1 VTPRRRGEE
10 KGERTMSTP
19 RDLKGVIPA
28 TVLPLTEEHQID
40 EGELRKYIRWIA
52 GQGIVAVAVNVDTGE
67 GPHLWHDEKLRVLRI
82 YKEELAGK
90 NIPIVAGLGASFTA
104 QAVKYGKEYREA
116 GADCLLVFPITAYL
130 GQPLPW
136 EIPVRYHRAIA
147 DEVGLPMILFT
158 LQPALGGTNFAD
170 ETLARLAEIPQV
182 VAIKEAL
189 FDAVRFRQIVYVI
202 RASGRPITILTGNDN
217 FIWES
222 YLLGAE
228 GALLGACAT
237 CTRAH
242 VEVHRA
248 AMRGDWG
255 AAGELGDRIQ
265 QVVDA
270 IFAPPVRDYRA
281 RSKEVLVMQGI
292 IKHAHMRPPLLPVGE
307 ADRAAL
313 KNALAAAGLL

>member
-1 VTPRRRGEE
+1 
-10 KGERTMSTP
+10 ML
-19 RDLKGVIPA
+19 DLKGVIPA
-28 TVLPLTEEHQID
+28 TVLPMTQGGEID
-40 EGELRKYIRWIA
+40 EPELRRYIRWISA
-52 GQGIVAVAVNVDTGE
+52 QGIKAVAVSVDTGE
-67 GPHLWHDEKLRVLRI
+67 GPHLWQEERLRVLRI

-90 NIPIVAGLGASFTA
+90 PIPVVAGLGASFTA
-104 QAVKYGKEYREA
+104 QAVKYAREFREA
-116 GADCLLVFPITAYL
+116 GAECLLVFPITAYL

-136 EIPVRYHRAIA
+136 EVPYRYHKAVA

-170 ETLARLAEIPQV
+170 DTLARLVEIPQV

-189 FDAVRFRQIVYVI
+189 FDAKRFREIVNVV
-202 RASGRPITILTGNDN
+202 RAARRPITILTGNDN

-242 VEVHRA
+242 VEVHAA
-248 AMRGDWG
+248 AMSGDWKT
-255 AAGELGDRIQ
+255 AREKGDRIQ
-265 QVVDA
+265 KLVDV

-281 RSKEVLVMQGI
+281 RSKEVLVIQGI
-292 IKHAHMRPPLLPVGE
+292 LKHAHMRPPLLPVGAE
-307 ADRAAL
+307 ERQAL
-313 KNALAAAGLL
+313 KRALEEAGQLGA

>member
-1 VTPRRRGEE
+1 
-10 KGERTMSTP
+10 MSMAL
-19 RDLKGVIPA
+19 DLQGIIPA
-28 TVLPLTEEHQID
+28 TVLPLTAEGEID

-52 GQGIVAVAVNVDTGE
+52 GQGIKAVAVNVDTGE
-67 GPHLWHDEKLRVLRI
+67 GPHLWHDERLRVIRI

-90 NIPIVAGLGASFTA
+90 EILIVAGLGASFTA
-104 QAVKYGKEYREA
+104 QAVKYGTEYREA

-130 GQPLPW
+130 GQPLPS
-136 EIPVRYHRAIA
+136 EIPHRYHQAIA
-147 DEVGLPMILFT
+147 DGVGLPMILFT
-158 LQPALGGTNFAD
+158 LQPALGGTDFSD

-189 FDAVRFRQIVYVI
+189 FDAKRFREIVNVV
-202 RASGRPITILTGNDN
+202 RAASRPITILTGNDN

-242 VEVHRA
+242 VKVHEA
-248 AMRGDWG
+248 ARRGDWK
-255 AAGELGDRIQ
+255 AARELGDRVQ
-265 QVVDA
+265 KVVDA

-292 IKHAHMRPPLLPVGE
+292 IRHASMRRPLLPIGPE
-307 ADRAAL
+307 DRQAL
-313 KNALAAAGLL
+313 KQALEEAGEV